1 MRALIAATVL
11 SLAIGIGSGIGTA
24 FAEDPA
30 PSPAPAA
37 APADQGAPPA
47 KTKKPKMSTS
57 DKKAISKAC
66 SDQANAKGLHGEER
80 KKFRADCKKNGGK
93 PM

>member
-1 MRALIAATVL
+1 MRALIGATVL
-11 SLAIGIGSGIGTA
+11 SLAIGIGTA
-24 FAEDPA
+24 FAESPA

-37 APADQGAPPA
+37 APSDQAAPAP
-47 KTKKPKMSTS
+47 KTKSKMSTS
-57 DKKAISKAC
+57 ERKAISKAC

-80 KKFRADCKKNGGK
+80 KKFRSECKKNGGK